1 MECCTGMQMLATGR
15 MASPPSS
22 SYLSYVLQKMRK
34 DKQCGHTAL
43 YSSVLAI
50 VTVLHQLDM
59 CITVPVW
66 QYVTFAWGEVL
77 TKTTAHSERMRNL
90 TCDEMRGPCQV

>member
-1 MECCTGMQMLATGR
+1 MIMECCTGMQMLATGR

-50 VTVLHQLDM
+50 VTVLH
-59 CITVPVW
+59 
-66 QYVTFAWGEVL
+66 
-77 TKTTAHSERMRNL
+77 
-90 TCDEMRGPCQV
+90 